1 MKVKAFP
8 EVFNTFGSTDI
19 KNSKKAILNS
29 GILETY
35 RNELLLNKDGCIF
48 KLVHNDL
55 IRGLCVEDYILC
67 GDFTGPIGVI
77 YLPNE
82 IYENLLLD
90 EINNDINIELFNPP
104 QASKITL
111 KSSTQIS
118 NTTSIKEDIE
128 NEIKKN
134 HMFIRI
140 DDVISV
146 NNDYFIVQKLE
157 PYNICLANN
166 TDIELEIDEFNFEDN
181 EIDNLQYEDDNERV
195 NIQFDNSSNECGNIP
210 PNSCEETITYI
221 NTDTNTDTNTTKLNL
236 SELRKKRLAFY
247 SKKKIDYLHI

>member
-19 KNSKKAILNS
+19 KNSKKGILNNV
-29 GILETY
+29 ILETY
-35 RNELLLNKDGCIF
+35 KNELLLNKDGCIF
-48 KLVHNDL
+48 KLVHNNL
-55 IRGLCVEDYILC
+55 VEGLCVEDFIIC
-67 GDFTGPIGVI
+67 GDFTGPDGVI

-90 EINNDINIELFNPP
+90 ETKNDINIELFNPP
-104 QASKITL
+104 QASKIKL
-111 KSSTQIS
+111 KSGKPIENIIS
-118 NTTSIKEDIE
+118 VRNEIE

-140 DDVISV
+140 DDVITV
-146 NNDYFIVQKLE
+146 NNNYFIVQELE

-181 EIDNLQYEDDNERV
+181 EIDNLQYEDDSERV
-195 NIQFDNSSNECGNIP
+195 NIQFDSSTKECKN
-210 PNSCEETITYI
+210 I
-221 NTDTNTDTNTTKLNL
+221 NTEENITPETNTPELSL
-236 SELRKKRLAFY
+236 SELRKKRVAFY
-247 SKKKIDYLHI
+247 SKKK